1 MQESDF
7 AGVTQSLETGT
18 RVGRILRLIRVV
30 RVVKVISLLGKR
42 NKDKLIVQGM
52 QRSQP
57 KLDSEIKNVTRV
69 TEELQKKNC
78 HAACAGIQEFKYLS
92 IIHAF
97 KTSEELEECWNL
109 RQSPQ
114 YRGQRLGD

>member
-42 NKDKLIVQGM
+42 NKDKVTTTSHCTTSHCPTSRCPTSS
-52 QRSQP
+52 RSRC
-57 KLDSEIKNVTRV
+57 S
-69 TEELQKKNC
+69 
-78 HAACAGIQEFKYLS
+78 
-92 IIHAF
+92 
-97 KTSEELEECWNL
+97 
-109 RQSPQ
+109 
-114 YRGQRLGD
+114 